1 MTMLNRLSLGLLP
14 PVSFDKAYGDNSLRA
29 AADALT
35 RRADWRPA
43 RDLLLSG
50 GNDWALKD
58 HRVQYLSDRPTVL
71 PALQNWAKAEPGS
84 ADALTVLSRANI
96 ARA

>member
-1 MTMLNRLSLGLLP
+1 MLNRLSLGLLP
-14 PVSFDKAYGDNSLRA
+14 PVSFDKAYGDNTLRA

-58 HRVQYLSDRPTVL
+58 HRVQYLSDRPPCSRPCRTG
-71 PALQNWAKAEPGS
+71 PRRSPG
-84 ADALTVLSRANI
+84 TPMH
-96 ARA
+96 